1 MALSV
6 LLYWK
11 FCVFRYPLIYLAF
24 TKKLVQTASNI
35 MGSITIKSHW
45 TGLNIP
51 FRFSKYPDQ
60 KKILDY
66 AFEIAAELGIYGER
80 DNFRLVLD
88 FLAEHFSEWHM
99 PFTAVFEATKEYC
112 GL

>member
-1 MALSV
+1 ME
-6 LLYWK
+6 K
-11 FCVFRYPLIYLAF
+11 I
-24 TKKLVQTASNI
+24 T
-35 MGSITIKSHW
+35 TIKVAW
-45 TGLNIP
+45 NGKKAALTA
-51 FRFSKYPDQ
+51 DQ

>member
-1 MALSV
+1 MIKAA
-6 LLYWK
+6 WNG
-11 FCVFRYPLIYLAF
+11 
-24 TKKLVQTASNI
+24 KKATLTA
-35 MGSITIKSHW
+35 
-45 TGLNIP
+45 
-51 FRFSKYPDQ
+51 DQ

-66 AFEIAAELGIYGER
+66 FFEIAAELGIYGER

>member
-1 MALSV
+1 ME
-6 LLYWK
+6 K
-11 FCVFRYPLIYLAF
+11 I
-24 TKKLVQTASNI
+24 T
-35 MGSITIKSHW
+35 TIKVAW
-45 TGLNIP
+45 NGKKAALTA
-51 FRFSKYPDQ
+51 DQ

-80 DNFRLVLD
+80 DNFCLVLD
-88 FLAEHFSEWHM
+88 FLAEHFSDCHI